1 MDDFLHRLAVT
12 GLVIAGVSETA
23 EPAPA
28 AWRRAG
34 AVLVAEAQQEAPWR
48 GMLPLRPGRH

>member
-23 EPAPA
+23 EPVPA
-28 AWRRAG
+28 AWPWAG
-34 AVLVAEAQQEAPWR
+34 AMWVAEAQQEAPWR
-48 GMLPLRPGRH
+48 GMLPLRPGGH